1 MYLELYYFSFS
12 LLESY
17 KEETLIISIKTDLN
31 NFFIYHFWKKFTK
44 SFKNNKI
51 KANLYINNNQEII
64 IPKLVFQIEWD
75 LTENQINEILD
86 IFSNHWEENFILNTK
101 FNIWE
106 NKFLN
111 LNKDILKFLKKAK
124 KDFEEFVKYFWENKL
139 IDVTDSKYKK
149 FRKTYSL
156 FLYLNYYLLKTY
168 KHINLEKNKLKEVE
182 TNLAEFKWNIKIL
195 DKRLELDKESL
206 EKNIIIYADYVNKVL
221 NIIKNLI
228 DKKM

>member
-86 IFSNHWEENFILNTK
+86 IFLNHWEENFILNTK

>member
-149 FRKTYSL
+149 FRKTYNL
-156 FLYLNYYLLKTY
+156 FFYLNYYLLKTY